1 MTKRKRANGTRL
13 LQLNHLPLRPGVLLK
28 PSGRGIVLIKGMC
41 VDFLECSFP
50 GTHFEC
56 GRYRLAIAV
65 DGGNTGKGGV
75 LHLTGPYFLI
85 LHLTSRENAVT
96 WELCITG
103 GLKGVQ
109 GNLIL

>member
-1 MTKRKRANGTRL
+1 MVRGCSNPTTRPSDRVFFL
-13 LQLNHLPLRPGVLLK
+13 KTESRWGLVLTM
-28 PSGRGIVLIKGMC
+28 IMNVT
-41 VDFLECSFP
+41 FLECSFP